1 MSFIL
6 DALRKSDA
14 KRRSGSPPEIGQE
27 PPPEKPRRRSG
38 FRGRGIAL
46 GLAALL
52 VLIAGGVAYVER
64 ERIGEQ
70 IAAWTE
76 PSAPDPDAEAPPG
89 DGPGAASVRTEPGAA
104 GVRQPASPAASE
116 PPSSTSELAAARVDR
131 SGDDP
136 PDYDDPATALPRE
149 RIVSDPESIER
160 ELERLVAQQ
169 GAQGDEAADQS
180 TAEPAPRPSRRDR
193 RTLQMPT
200 NIVMAEPR
208 DVEEQ
213 QREQAAR
220 EQEALARMEERMAA
234 ARARREARARAAEQA
249 REAARSQAVAAE
261 TSPAEAAEPTPDA
274 VPGEPKPTES
284 PALARV
290 MTPVPATG
298 PEADAEAPTWTPA
311 APEYV
316 RVWELPLSVRRNL
329 PDLQLNIHVFAEE
342 PRERFVLVN
351 GERFRTGDTLADG
364 VRLVEIRREGAIV
377 DFRDYRF
384 LLDP

>member
-14 KRRSGSPPEIGQE
+14 KRRSGSPPGIGQE
-27 PPPEKPRRRSG
+27 PPPEAPRRRPGS
-38 FRGRGIAL
+38 RGRGIAL

-52 VLIAGGVAYVER
+52 VLIAGGVAYLER
-64 ERIGEQ
+64 DRIGEQ

-76 PSAPDPDAEAPPG
+76 PS
-89 DGPGAASVRTEPGAA
+89 GPGTDPGTDPGAETAPTEPEAA
-104 GVRQPASPAASE
+104 TVGQPGPIVASDR
-116 PPSSTSELAAARVDR
+116 STSPSERAGPTDR
-131 SGDDP
+131 SAGEAA
-136 PDYDDPATALPRE
+136 DYTDPATAMPRE

-160 ELERLVAQQ
+160 ELERLVAEQ
-169 GAQGDEAADQS
+169 GAQGDEAAEES
-180 TAEPAPRPSRRDR
+180 TSEPAPRASRRDR
-193 RTLQMPT
+193 RTLQMPS

-208 DVEEQ
+208 DVEVQ
-213 QREQAAR
+213 QREQEAR
-220 EQEALARMEERMAA
+220 EQEALAQMEARMAA
-234 ARARREARARAAEQA
+234 ARARREARAMAAERA
-249 REAARSQAVAAE
+249 REAARSEAAAAE
-261 TSPAEAAEPTPDA
+261 TNAAEAAEPAADPEPAESRPPD
-274 VPGEPKPTES
+274 S
-284 PALARV
+284 PALARAA
-290 MTPVPATG
+290 TPVSPIEPE
-298 PEADAEAPTWTPA
+298 PEAQAWVPT

-329 PDLQLNIHVFAEE
+329 PELQLNIHVFAEE

-351 GERFRTGDTLADG
+351 GERFRTGDSLADG